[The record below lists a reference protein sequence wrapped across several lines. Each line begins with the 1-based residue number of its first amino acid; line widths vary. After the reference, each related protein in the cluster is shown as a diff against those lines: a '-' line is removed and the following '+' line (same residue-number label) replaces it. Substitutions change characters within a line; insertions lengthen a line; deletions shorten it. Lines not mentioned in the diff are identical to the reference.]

1 MTAKSAPSS
10 STSAWGALRNRT
22 FRTYFMAEAI
32 SATGSWMQLAA
43 VNWQIYALTGSLMA
57 LGLVGLV
64 RVVPIIVLSLLGG
77 VVADTYD
84 RRKLMIW
91 TNSLM
96 LITALILAMITFTN
110 VVTLILIYLATATLS
125 GINAFDKPAATALLP
140 RLVTPA
146 DLPKAVR
153 LNVIMIEISAVLG
166 PMVAGLLLGTLG
178 AGAAYLFNA
187 VSFLPMIV
195 VLLLLHVPHVRGE
208 KSPGVSWKSM
218 ADGWKFVRH
227 TPLLWSST
235 LLDFFATF
243 FASAMALLPV
253 FASDILKV
261 GPQGYGIL
269 YAAPAVGSML
279 GALAMGQW
287 AGRIKRQ
294 GAVLLSAVG
303 LYGVATILFGLS
315 TTFWLSLALLA
326 FTGVADAVSMVIRQS
341 LRLLLTPDHM
351 RGRMQSVT
359 MMFFM
364 GGPQLGELEAG
375 AVAQAFGPVFSV
387 ITGGV
392 GTIVATSI
400 LAVVYPGLRRY
411 REGDALQTAEEF
423 NQNMPPITLST
434 DPSSD
439 PEPVL
444 SGD

>member
-1 MTAKSAPSS
+1 MTANNPHQT
-10 STSAWGALRNRT
+10 STSAWGALRNPT
-22 FRTYFMAEAI
+22 FRTYFIAQSI
-32 SATGSWMQLAA
+32 STTGSWMQLAA

-64 RVVPIIVLSLLGG
+64 RVIPIIVLSLLGG

-96 LITALILAMITFTN
+96 LIAALLLALVTFSN
-110 VVTLILIYLATATLS
+110 VVTLVLIYLATAALS
-125 GINAFDKPAATALLP
+125 GINAFDRPAATALVP

-153 LNVIMIEISAVLG
+153 LNVIMVEITAVLG
-166 PMVAGLLLGTLG
+166 PMTAGLLLGTLG
-178 AGAAYLFNA
+178 AGTAYLFNA
-187 VSFLPMIV
+187 LSFVPVII
-195 VLLLLHVPHVRGE
+195 VLLMLHMPHVRGAN
-208 KSPGVSWKSM
+208 SPGVSWKAM
-218 ADGWKFVRH
+218 TDGWKFVRH

-269 YAAPAVGSML
+269 YSAPAVGAMI

-294 GAVLLSAVG
+294 GAVLLWAVG
-303 LYGVATILFGLS
+303 LYGVATVLFGLS
-315 TTFWLSLALLA
+315 SSFWLSLTLLA
-326 FTGVADAVSMVIRQS
+326 FSGLADAISMVIRQS

-359 MMFFM
+359 MIFFM

-375 AVAQAFGPVFSV
+375 MVAQAFGPVVSV

-392 GTIVATSI
+392 GTIAAAGI

-411 REGDALQTAEEF
+411 REGDALQAAEAL
-423 NQNMPPITLST
+423 NAPLVTLT
-434 DPSSD
+434 TEQVPAAVEVVTGAD
-439 PEPVL
+439 
-444 SGD
+444 

>member
-1 MTAKSAPSS
+1 MPASSASN
-10 STSAWGALRNRT
+10 STSAWSALHNRT
-22 FRTYFMAEAI
+22 FRAYFFAQSI
-32 SATGSWMQLAA
+32 SVTGSWMQLAA

-96 LITALILAMITFTN
+96 LITALLLALVTFTN
-110 VVTLILIYLATATLS
+110 VVTLVLIYLATATLS
-125 GINAFDKPAATALLP
+125 GVSAFDRPAETALVP
-140 RLVTPA
+140 RLVAPA

-153 LNVIMIEISAVLG
+153 LNVIMVEITAVLG

-178 AGAAYLFNA
+178 AGASYLFNA
-187 VSFLPMIV
+187 FSFLPVII
-195 VLLLLHVPHVRGE
+195 VLLLLRVPHVRGE
-208 KSPGVSWKSM
+208 HNPGLNWKAMTS
-218 ADGWKFVRH
+218 GWKFVRH

-261 GPQGYGIL
+261 GAQGYGIL
-269 YAAPAVGSML
+269 YAAPAVGALL

-287 AGRIKRQ
+287 AGKIRRQ
-294 GAVLLSAVG
+294 GAVLLAAVV

-315 TTFWLSLALLA
+315 TSFWLSLSLLA
-326 FTGVADAVSMVIRQS
+326 FTGVADSISMVIRQS
-341 LRLLLTPDHM
+341 LRVLLTPDHL

-359 MMFFM
+359 MIFFM

-375 AVAQAFGPVFSV
+375 LVAQAFGPVFSV

-392 GTIVATSI
+392 GTIIATGL
-400 LAVVYPGLRRY
+400 LAVIYPDLRRY
-411 REGDALQTAEEF
+411 REGDALQIAEEF
-423 NQNMPPITLST
+423 SQGLPPVTLAAEAGAI
-434 DPSSD
+434 
-439 PEPVL
+439 PEPVS

>member
-1 MTAKSAPSS
+1 M
-10 STSAWGALRNRT
+10 SAWSALHNRT
-22 FRTYFMAEAI
+22 FRAYFFAQSI
-32 SATGSWMQLAA
+32 SVTGSWMQLAA

-96 LITALILAMITFTN
+96 LITALLLALVTFTN
-110 VVTLILIYLATATLS
+110 VVTLVLIYLATATLS
-125 GINAFDKPAATALLP
+125 GVSAFDRPAETALVP
-140 RLVTPA
+140 RLVAPA

-153 LNVIMIEISAVLG
+153 LNVIMVEITAVLG

-178 AGAAYLFNA
+178 AGASYLFNA
-187 VSFLPMIV
+187 FSFLPVII
-195 VLLLLHVPHVRGE
+195 VLLLLRVPHVRGE
-208 KSPGVSWKSM
+208 HNPGLNWKAMTS
-218 ADGWKFVRH
+218 GWKFVRH

-261 GPQGYGIL
+261 GAQGYGIL
-269 YAAPAVGSML
+269 YAAPAVGALL

-287 AGRIKRQ
+287 AGKIRRQ
-294 GAVLLSAVG
+294 GAVLLAAVV

-315 TTFWLSLALLA
+315 TSFWLSLSLLA
-326 FTGVADAVSMVIRQS
+326 FTGVADSISMVIRQS
-341 LRLLLTPDHM
+341 LRVLLTPDHL

-359 MMFFM
+359 MIFFM

-375 AVAQAFGPVFSV
+375 LVAQAFGPVFSV

-392 GTIVATSI
+392 GTIIATGL
-400 LAVVYPGLRRY
+400 LAVIYPDLRRY
-411 REGDALQTAEEF
+411 REGDALQIAEEF
-423 NQNMPPITLST
+423 SQGLPPVTLAT
-434 DPSSD
+434 EAGAI
-439 PEPVL
+439 PEPVS

>member
-1 MTAKSAPSS
+1 MSASS
-10 STSAWGALRNRT
+10 ASNSTSAWSALHNRT
-22 FRTYFMAEAI
+22 FRAYFFAQSI
-32 SATGSWMQLAA
+32 SVTGSWMQLAA

-96 LITALILAMITFTN
+96 LITALLLALVTFTN
-110 VVTLILIYLATATLS
+110 VVTLVLIYLATATLS
-125 GINAFDKPAATALLP
+125 GVSAFDRPAETALVP
-140 RLVTPA
+140 RLVAPA

-153 LNVIMIEISAVLG
+153 LNVIMVEITAVLG

-178 AGAAYLFNA
+178 AGASYLFNA
-187 VSFLPMIV
+187 FSFLPVII
-195 VLLLLHVPHVRGE
+195 VLLLLRVPHVRGE
-208 KSPGVSWKSM
+208 HNPGLNWKAMTS
-218 ADGWKFVRH
+218 GWKFVRH

-261 GPQGYGIL
+261 GAQGYGIL
-269 YAAPAVGSML
+269 YAAPAVGALL

-287 AGRIKRQ
+287 AGKIRRQ
-294 GAVLLSAVG
+294 GAVLLAAVV
-303 LYGVATILFGLS
+303 LYGVATILIGLS
-315 TTFWLSLALLA
+315 TSFWLSLSLLA
-326 FTGVADAVSMVIRQS
+326 FTGVADSISMVIRQS
-341 LRLLLTPDHM
+341 LRVLLTPDHL

-359 MMFFM
+359 MIFFM

-375 AVAQAFGPVFSV
+375 LVAQAFGPVFSV

-392 GTIVATSI
+392 GTIIATGL
-400 LAVVYPGLRRY
+400 LAVIYPDLRRY
-411 REGDALQTAEEF
+411 REGDALQIAEEF
-423 NQNMPPITLST
+423 SQGLPPVTLAAEAGAI
-434 DPSSD
+434 
-439 PEPVL
+439 PEPVS

>member
-1 MTAKSAPSS
+1 MAGESALNSS
-10 STSAWGALRNRT
+10 ASAWSVRRNRA
-22 FRTYFMAEAI
+22 FRSYFIAEFV
-32 SATGSWMQLAA
+32 SSTGSWMQLAA

-77 VVADTYD
+77 VMADTYD

-96 LITALILAMITFTN
+96 LVAALLLALVTFTN
-110 VVTLILIYLATATLS
+110 VVTLVLIYLATATLS
-125 GINAFDKPAATALLP
+125 GISAFDRPAAAALVP

-146 DLPKAVR
+146 DLPKAIR
-153 LNVIMIEISAVLG
+153 LNVIMVEITAVLG
-166 PMVAGLLLGTLG
+166 PMIAGILLGMLG
-178 AGAAYLFNA
+178 AGTAYLFNA
-187 VSFLPMIV
+187 LSFAPIIV
-195 VLLLLHVPHVRGE
+195 VLLLLHVPRVQATNR
-208 KSPGVSWKSM
+208 SGVSWKAM
-218 ADGWKFVRH
+218 VDGLKFVRH

-253 FASDILKV
+253 FATDILKV
-261 GPQGYGIL
+261 GPQGYGVL
-269 YAAPAVGSML
+269 YAAPAVGAML

-294 GAVLLSAVG
+294 GSVLLGAVG

-315 TTFWLSLALLA
+315 TNFWFSLALLA
-326 FTGVADAVSMVIRQS
+326 FTGLADAVSMVIRQS
-341 LRLLLTPDHM
+341 LRLLLTPDHL

-359 MMFFM
+359 MMFFA

-375 AVAQAFGPVFSV
+375 MVAQAVGPVFSV
-387 ITGGV
+387 ITGGI
-392 GTIVATSI
+392 GTLVATGV
-400 LAVVYPGLRRY
+400 LAIVYPGLRRY
-411 REGDALQTAEEF
+411 REGDALITAEAIGEGL
-423 NQNMPPITLST
+423 PVITLADETST
-434 DPSSD
+434 ALNPAH
-439 PEPVL
+439 